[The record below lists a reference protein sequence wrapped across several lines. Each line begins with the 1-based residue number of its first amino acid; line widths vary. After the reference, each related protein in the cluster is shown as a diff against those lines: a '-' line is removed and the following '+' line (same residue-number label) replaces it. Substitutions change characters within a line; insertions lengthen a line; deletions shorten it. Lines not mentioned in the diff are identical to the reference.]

1 MAALPRLGGMRIHIA
16 TDHAGLEFSTQLQHH
31 LAGQGHDVVDHGPLD
46 YEPLD
51 DYPAFCIRAAQAVVA
66 DQDAGI
72 DTLGVVFGGSGNGE
86 QIAANKVQGIRAALV
101 WSVATAELAREH
113 NDANVIAI
121 GARQHTFE
129 EAASFIDLFIA
140 TPFSGEERHA
150 RRIAQ
155 IAAFE
160 DDGALE
166 ADPRSTGGEPDVL
179 AAEDSSFDP
188 EAG

>member
-1 MAALPRLGGMRIHIA
+1 MRIHLA

-31 LAGQGHDVVDHGPLD
+31 LAEQGHEVIDHGPIEYD
-46 YEPLD
+46 PLD
-51 DYPAFCIRAAQAVVA
+51 DYPAFCIRAAQAVVR
-66 DQDAGI
+66 DQNAGVEA
-72 DTLGVVFGGSGNGE
+72 LGIVFGGSGNGE

-101 WSVATAELAREH
+101 WSLATAELAREH

-129 EAASFIDLFIA
+129 QVTEFIDRFVS
-140 TPFSGEERHA
+140 TPFSNEERHS

-155 IAAFE
+155 LAAYE
-160 DDGALE
+160 TDGTLE
-166 ADPRSTGGEPDVL
+166 PDPRAGAGAGVL
-179 AAEDSSFDP
+179 DADGSSFDP

>member
-1 MAALPRLGGMRIHIA
+1 MRIHIA

-31 LAGQGHDVVDHGPLD
+31 LAEAGHDVIDHGPLD

-51 DYPAFCIRAAQAVVA
+51 DYPAFCIRAAQAVVR
-66 DQDAGI
+66 DQEAGVEA
-72 DTLGVVFGGSGNGE
+72 LGVVFGGSGNGE
-86 QIAANKVQGIRAALV
+86 QISANKVRGVRAALV
-101 WSVATAELAREH
+101 WNIATAELAREH

-129 EAASFIDLFIA
+129 EAASFIDRFIE
-140 TPFSGEERHA
+140 TPFSGEERHV
-150 RRIAQ
+150 RRIGQ

-160 DDGALE
+160 ADGSLQP
-166 ADPRSTGGEPDVL
+166 DPRAAAGGGVVAGGEDVD
-179 AAEDSSFDP
+179 AVDP